1 MGKQVAL
8 DSYWPGAE
16 AAWAVYNR
24 TGDVEHVGRIIAAC
38 LHVMKP
44 PLLRQLFIMALVF
57 TKR

>member
-1 MGKQVAL
+1 MEKQIAL

-24 TGDVEHVGRIIAAC
+24 TGDVEHVGQIIAAC

-57 TKR
+57 TKS